1 MELLEAFPR
10 LIGWAVPIIVLAI
23 IIFPQA
29 IRVLREYERGVI
41 FRLGKLLD
49 CKRAGR
55 NFPYTN
61 RRPDGPNGSARRHHQ
76 RRETGGDDA

>member
-29 IRVLREYERGVI
+29 IRILREYEAWRDFSPRKI
-41 FRLGKLLD
+41 ARR
-49 CKRAGR
+49 KRAGH

-61 RRPDGPNGSARRHHQ
+61 RR
-76 RRETGGDDA
+76 